1 MPASSKKYEINKE
14 TVLDDRSSPSK
25 REWTKKDQKQFTK
38 KRKKYEANLELI
50 NVNPNDEQ
58 IKIRSIK

>member
-1 MPASSKKYEINKE
+1 MPASSKKYEINHQ
-14 TVLDDRSSPSK
+14 TVQDDRSSPSK

>member
-1 MPASSKKYEINKE
+1 MSASSKKYEINKE
-14 TVLDDRSSPSK
+14 YVLDDRSSPSK